1 MPNRRCLSEDRG
13 DDAMNEPTMETLA
26 GRLDRVEQENRWL
39 KQAGVVALAVIAAV
53 VLMGQA
59 TGSKVVEAQ
68 RFILRDSKGINRGGL
83 QVMDDGRPIL
93 HLADENGL
101 TRAELVVLSNNTP
114 ALYFY
119 DYERGRDVDRKHL
132 AWLGVSKHGSVTLAL
147 IDRERQSQ
155 AQLSGTG
162 PRLRFIGKDGRVIWS
177 AP

>member
-1 MPNRRCLSEDRG
+1 MEQ
-13 DDAMNEPTMETLA
+13 PTMESL
-26 GRLDRVEQENRWL
+26 GQRLDRVERENRWL
-39 KQAGVVALAVIAAV
+39 KQAGVVALAVIGAV
-53 VLMGQA
+53 ALMGQA
-59 TGSKVVEAQ
+59 TPSKVVEVVEAQ
-68 RFILRDSKGINRGGL
+68 RFILRDLKGINRGGL

-119 DYERGRDVDRKHL
+119 DYERGRDVGRKYL

-147 IDRERQSQ
+147 IDREEQSQ

-162 PRLRFIGKDGRVIWS
+162 PRLRFIGKDGKVIWS

>member
-1 MPNRRCLSEDRG
+1 
-13 DDAMNEPTMETLA
+13 MNEPTLA
-26 GRLDRVEQENRWL
+26 DRLDRLEWENRRL
-39 KQAGVVALAVIAAV
+39 KLAGAVIMIAIATV
-53 VLMGQA
+53 LLMGQA
-59 TGSKVVEAQ
+59 TPSKVVEVVEAQ

-119 DYERGRDVDRKHL
+119 DYEKGRDVGRKHL

-147 IDRERQSQ
+147 IDREEQSQ

-162 PRLRFIGKDGRVIWS
+162 PRLRFIGKDGKIIWS

>member
-1 MPNRRCLSEDRG
+1 
-13 DDAMNEPTMETLA
+13 MNEPTMETLA
-26 GRLDRVEQENRWL
+26 RRLDRVERENRRL
-39 KQAGVVALAVIAAV
+39 KQAGVVAVAVIVAV

-59 TGSKVVEAQ
+59 TGGKVVEVVEAQ
-68 RFILRDSKGINRGGL
+68 RFLLRDSKGINRGGL
-83 QVMDDGRPIL
+83 QVMDDDRPIL

-119 DYERGRDVDRKHL
+119 DYEKGRDVGRKHL

>member
-1 MPNRRCLSEDRG
+1 
-13 DDAMNEPTMETLA
+13 MNEPTLA
-26 GRLDRVEQENRWL
+26 DRLDHLEWEKRRL
-39 KQAGVVALAVIAAV
+39 KLAAAVIMIAIAAV
-53 VLMGQA
+53 LLMGQA
-59 TGSKVVEAQ
+59 TPSKVVEVVEAQ

-162 PRLRFIGKDGRVIWS
+162 PGLRFIDKDGKVIWS

>member
-1 MPNRRCLSEDRG
+1 
-13 DDAMNEPTMETLA
+13 MNEPTLAERLDGLEWENRRLKLA
-26 GRLDRVEQENRWL
+26 G
-39 KQAGVVALAVIAAV
+39 AVIMIAIAAV
-53 VLMGQA
+53 LLMGQA
-59 TGSKVVEAQ
+59 TPSKVVEVVEAQ
-68 RFILRDSKGINRGGL
+68 RFILRDSKGRNRGGL

-119 DYERGRDVDRKHL
+119 DYERGRDVGRKHL

-147 IDRERQSQ
+147 IDREEQSQ

-162 PRLRFIGKDGRVIWS
+162 PRLHFIGKDGRVIWR

>member
-1 MPNRRCLSEDRG
+1 
-13 DDAMNEPTMETLA
+13 MNEPTLA
-26 GRLDRVEQENRWL
+26 DRLDRLEWENRRL
-39 KQAGVVALAVIAAV
+39 KLAAAVIMIAIATV
-53 VLMGQA
+53 LLMGQA
-59 TGSKVVEAQ
+59 TPSKVVEVVEAQ

-119 DYERGRDVDRKHL
+119 DYEKGRDVGRKHL

-162 PRLRFIGKDGRVIWS
+162 PRLRFIGKDGKVIWS